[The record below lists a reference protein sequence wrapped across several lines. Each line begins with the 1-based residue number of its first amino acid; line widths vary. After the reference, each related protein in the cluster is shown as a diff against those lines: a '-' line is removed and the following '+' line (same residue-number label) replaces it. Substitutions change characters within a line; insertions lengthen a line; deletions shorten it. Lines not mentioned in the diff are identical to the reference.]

1 MDEIASSQQMRQV
14 LGSFATGVVVVTG
27 DDDGTPVGFTCQSFA
42 SVSLDPPLVLF
53 CAAHTSLSWPRIR
66 RSGRFAVNVLA
77 NDQQAVGISF
87 AVSGADKFATV
98 GWQATSWGPCID
110 GSLAS
115 VLCEV
120 ENIYRAGDHDI
131 VVGRVCR
138 LVTHRE
144 IGPLVFFRGA
154 FGLTM
159 QEEGVA
165 TS

>member
-1 MDEIASSQQMRQV
+1 MDEIASPQQMRQV

-98 GWQATSWGPCID
+98 GWQPTPWGPVLD
-110 GSLAS
+110 GSLAA
-115 VLCEV
+115 VLCTIEQV
-120 ENIYRAGDHDI
+120 HAAGDHDI
-131 VVGRVCR
+131 VVGRVR
-138 LVTHRE
+138 HLTAYGGR
-144 IGPLVFFRGA
+144 GPLVFFQGR
-154 FGLTM
+154 FGLAS
-159 QEEGVA
+159 GSA
-165 TS
+165 GLASA

>member
-1 MDEIASSQQMRQV
+1 MDEIASPQQMRQV

-27 DDDGTPVGFTCQSFA
+27 DDGGTPVGFTCQSFA

-66 RSGRFAVNVLA
+66 ESRRFAVNVLA
-77 NDQQAVGISF
+77 GDQQAVGISF

-98 GWQATSWGPCID
+98 GWQPTPWGPCID

-115 VLCEV
+115 VLCDV
-120 ENIYRAGDHDI
+120 DDVYRAGDHDI
-131 VVGRVCR
+131 VVGRVRR
-138 LVTHRE
+138 LVMHRE

-154 FGLTM
+154 FGLAT
-159 QEEGVA
+159 EVSGRA